1 LNRTLHTNLVDF
13 MKVENPLAKE
23 KYDLL
28 EELNYFEQL

>member
-1 LNRTLHTNLVDF
+1 

-28 EELNYFEQL
+28 EEISYCEQL